1 MLDLHIL
8 LQPPDLLIHVINVID
23 LTNQVVVVSRL
34 SIQRL
39 AKNQSMELQL
49 ETWERGKIMKPIVR
63 ERWLLKE
70 VKLIDCLRKQKRLF
84 ICPGTK

>member
-1 MLDLHIL
+1 
-8 LQPPDLLIHVINVID
+8 
-23 LTNQVVVVSRL
+23 
-34 SIQRL
+34 
-39 AKNQSMELQL
+39 MELQL